1 MSPVT
6 PTKTKRDG
14 TSRLL
19 AKSPTFLTPSSPE
32 ATPRR
37 LLFKEELARR
47 RPLRDVDTNVNAD
60 SDEHFFASSS
70 ITVSTHPPPS
80 SFPYTFPLPS
90 TLSHNFSP
98 PIVLPTL
105 PTFPPNQANIPTGF
119 EIPDDVNWDEII
131 LLSNIPIEIILEYL
145 APSPAVLVNPELDFG
160 PLPSPPFT
168 PSASPHPYADGF
180 FAGIFETG
188 VYPDTPMPIPTPS
201 FQHNPNPIPS
211 SIDPRA
217 EGADP
222 SASSAEEA

>member
-1 MSPVT
+1 
-6 PTKTKRDG
+6 
-14 TSRLL
+14 
-19 AKSPTFLTPSSPE
+19 PTFLTPSSPE

-47 RPLRDVDTNVNAD
+47 RPLRDMNI
-60 SDEHFFASSS
+60 FFASSS

-119 EIPDDVNWDEII
+119 EIPDDVNWNEII

-145 APSPAVLVNPELDFG
+145 APSPIVL
-160 PLPSPPFT
+160 
-168 PSASPHPYADGF
+168 
-180 FAGIFETG
+180 TG
-188 VYPDTPMPIPTPS
+188 VYPDTPTPIPTPS
-201 FQHNPNPIPS
+201 LQHNPNPIPA
-211 SIDPRA
+211 SINPRA

-222 SASSAEEA
+222 SASGAEEA